1 MQKQINTKKCP
12 TEREMNEQVFFDSE
26 KCGRKRK
33 IWRCLHQFVGWKQ
46 KNFGYITTGKP
57 KMRKL
62 EKPFFKIQKN
72 KTKQEK

>member
-12 TEREMNEQVFFDSE
+12 TEREMNEQVIFDSE

-33 IWRCLHQFVGWKQ
+33 IRRCLHLGWKQ

-57 KMRKL
+57 KMRNWRNH
-62 EKPFFKIQKN
+62 FFQD
-72 KTKQEK
+72 KTK